1 MPAWPCPGPDPAVY
15 VGSTMVNVQ
24 DQFNLKYIENG
35 NEYDNWD
42 RANRPK
48 VFVAEYAVNN
58 YEFPV
63 K

>member
-1 MPAWPCPGPDPAVY
+1 
-15 VGSTMVNVQ
+15 MVNVPA
-24 DQFNLKYIENG
+24 QFNPKYIEIG
-35 NEYDNWD
+35 NEYDKWD

-48 VFVAEYAVNN
+48 VFVGEYAVNN